1 MSTYIWIYRLNW
13 GVCRGDT
20 RMVSRIRK
28 QKGLSEVVST
38 LILLVVAVLLA
49 AVATYYATNITL
61 TRTEI
66 EEIRFSK
73 EHVWVNSTGA
83 VAAFK
88 IQNLGGKDI
97 LIDKITVRGVESAWS
112 TVWFYRVPSGTSI
125 TGDMNVTSY
134 DLLTGSPT
142 ISGEEYSV
150 ASADI
155 PLVSSGVLLVYLK
168 GPDNIQVDDI
178 GTTVSISIFSN
189 NAQYI
194 TECNVESATSQ

>member
-1 MSTYIWIYRLNW
+1 
-13 GVCRGDT
+13 
-20 RMVSRIRK
+20 MVSRIRK
-28 QKGLSEVVST
+28 EKGLSEVVST

-97 LIDKITVRGVESAWS
+97 LIDKLTVRGVESAWS
-112 TVWFYRVPSGTSI
+112 NVWFYRVPSGTSI
-125 TGDMNVTSY
+125 TGDMNVTSSA
-134 DLLTGSPT
+134 LLDSASET
-142 ISGEEYSV
+142 IDSNSYTQ

-155 PLVSSGVLLVYLK
+155 PLVSSGVLLVYIK
-168 GPDNIQVDDI
+168 SPDNIQVDDI
-178 GTTVSISIFSN
+178 GTTVSMSVFSN

-194 TECNVESATSQ
+194 TETNVESATSQ

>member
-1 MSTYIWIYRLNW
+1 
-13 GVCRGDT
+13 
-20 RMVSRIRK
+20 MVSRIRK

-178 GTTVSISIFSN
+178 GTTVSIAIFSN